1 MKILQIA
8 SDFSNTKVHSNLV
21 RALDDLGVGQVVFNP
36 IRTIRRDTIGRN
48 EFPAQH
54 TQFVYADVV
63 KPYHH
68 YLYHVKQ
75 HCLFSALQK
84 RVNVGE
90 INLVHAATLMT
101 DGGVAYRIYK
111 KYHIPYVVSVRN
123 TDINGF
129 LDKMPH
135 TWHDAKKIL
144 LNAKRIF
151 FISQGLKEKFENH
164 RVIKPFLNEIKDKF
178 VLMPNGIEDYFIS
191 NVRTDARTGH
201 GVIYIGDFSNNKNVV
216 RLGKAVLQLRKEP
229 GLKDVT
235 LTLVGGGH
243 NENDSVDEM
252 IKAHTD
258 VFNYVGKIYDKE
270 RLCELMM
277 QNKVFAMPSINET
290 FGLVYLEALSQ
301 NLPVLYTK
309 GQGIDGLFD
318 DTIGI
323 GVNPL
328 SVEEISDALRK
339 MLLDDN
345 GQYSNKKVD
354 FSAFRWS
361 LIAEKY
367 REHYRDLLGKAKVNR
382 SLLPYFKRV
391 MSGAILKYK
400 LCHNKISLTAQIG
413 SNTHLRGCKIGKY
426 VYIGSHCVI
435 NHATIGNYTCIASTA
450 AIGGMEHSY
459 WYPSISPV
467 LSDECVFGRETIIGN
482 DVWIG
487 AHVCVKQ
494 GICIG
499 DGAVIGAGSVVTKN
513 VPPYSIAYGVPAKV
527 IKKRFDSER
536 KEKLVVESR
545 FWECEPEEARNKI
558 VRIENC
564 DYDNSNNTNVQA
576 SPVSEERH

>member
-1 MKILQIA
+1 MKILHIA

-21 RALDDLGVGQVVFNP
+21 RELDSMGVSQVVFNP
-36 IRTIRRDTIGRN
+36 IRTTRRDTIGRN
-48 EFPAQH
+48 EFSAQH
-54 TQFVYADVV
+54 TRFVYADVV

-75 HCLFSALQK
+75 HGLFGALQK
-84 RVNVGE
+84 RVTVGD

-135 TWHDAKKIL
+135 TWCDAKKIL

-164 RVIKPFLNEIKDKF
+164 RVIKPILDEIKDKF

-191 NVRTDARTGH
+191 NVRTDTRTGH
-201 GVIYIGDFSNNKNVV
+201 GIIYIGNFSKNKNVV
-216 RLGKAVLQLRKEP
+216 RLGEAVLQIRQEQ
-229 GLKDVT
+229 GLNDVT
-235 LTLVGGGH
+235 LTLVGGG
-243 NENDSVDEM
+243 NNADDRIEGM
-252 IKAHTD
+252 IKAHPD

-270 RLCELMM
+270 KLCELMR
-277 QNKVFAMPSINET
+277 QNKVFAMPSITET

-328 SVEEISDALRK
+328 SVEEISDALKK

-354 FSAFRWS
+354 FSPFSWTS
-361 LIAEKY
+361 IAEKY
-367 REHYRDLLGKAKVNR
+367 REHYRELLGQAKVNR
-382 SLLPYFKRV
+382 SLLSDFKRV
-391 MSGAILKYK
+391 MSGWG
-400 LCHNKISLTAQIG
+400 Q
-413 SNTHLRGCKIGKY
+413 
-426 VYIGSHCVI
+426 
-435 NHATIGNYTCIASTA
+435 
-450 AIGGMEHSY
+450 
-459 WYPSISPV
+459 
-467 LSDECVFGRETIIGN
+467 
-482 DVWIG
+482 
-487 AHVCVKQ
+487 
-494 GICIG
+494 
-499 DGAVIGAGSVVTKN
+499 
-513 VPPYSIAYGVPAKV
+513 
-527 IKKRFDSER
+527 
-536 KEKLVVESR
+536 
-545 FWECEPEEARNKI
+545 
-558 VRIENC
+558 
-564 DYDNSNNTNVQA
+564 
-576 SPVSEERH
+576 

>member
-1 MKILQIA
+1 MEDFYVRRISEVVHKRMSVLQLA
-8 SDFSNTKVHSNLV
+8 GDFSNTKVHSNLV
-21 RALDDLGVGQVVFNP
+21 RELDRLGVQQVVFNP
-36 IRTIRRDTIGRN
+36 IRTIRRDTIGKN

-151 FISQGLKEKFENH
+151 FISQGLKKKFENH
-164 RVIKPFLNEIKDKF
+164 LVIKPFLNEIKDKF

-191 NVRTDARTGH
+191 NVRTDSRTGR

-243 NENDSVDEM
+243 NENDGVDEM

-270 RLCELMM
+270 KLCELMM

-328 SVEEISDALRK
+328 SVVEISDALRK

-367 REHYRDLLGKAKVNR
+367 REHYRELLGVIPVDR
-382 SLLPYFKRV
+382 ELLASY
-391 MSGAILKYK
+391 
-400 LCHNKISLTAQIG
+400 KIS
-413 SNTHLRGCKIGKY
+413 
-426 VYIGSHCVI
+426 
-435 NHATIGNYTCIASTA
+435 
-450 AIGGMEHSY
+450 
-459 WYPSISPV
+459 
-467 LSDECVFGRETIIGN
+467 
-482 DVWIG
+482 
-487 AHVCVKQ
+487 
-494 GICIG
+494 
-499 DGAVIGAGSVVTKN
+499 
-513 VPPYSIAYGVPAKV
+513 
-527 IKKRFDSER
+527 
-536 KEKLVVESR
+536 
-545 FWECEPEEARNKI
+545 
-558 VRIENC
+558 
-564 DYDNSNNTNVQA
+564 
-576 SPVSEERH
+576 